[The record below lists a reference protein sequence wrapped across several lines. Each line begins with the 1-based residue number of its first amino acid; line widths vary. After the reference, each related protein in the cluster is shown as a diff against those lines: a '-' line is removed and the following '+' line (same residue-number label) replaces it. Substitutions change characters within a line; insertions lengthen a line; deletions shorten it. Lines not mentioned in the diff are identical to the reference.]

1 MKKGRNFLQRR
12 HKGAIL
18 ATCFITMAFVMLLSS
33 LILLMVQLN
42 DGRTRTLKNKW
53 EQRRI
58 VAELGDKFVAL
69 GTLEQGDLPD
79 EAWSCVVA
87 GESEKT
93 LTLKKDG
100 NVVLIVKTS
109 AEGVLLWQ
117 TAGFAAE

>member
-1 MKKGRNFLQRR
+1 
-12 HKGAIL
+12 
-18 ATCFITMAFVMLLSS
+18 MAFVMLLSS

-42 DGRTRTLKNKW
+42 DGRTKALKNKW

-69 GTLEQGDLPD
+69 GTLEQGDMPD

-100 NVVLIVKTS
+100 NVVLIVKKS

>member
-1 MKKGRNFLQRR
+1 MKKVRNFLQRR

-42 DGRTRTLKNKW
+42 DGRTKALKNKW

-69 GTLEQGDLPD
+69 GTLEQGDMPD

-100 NVVLIVKTS
+100 NVVLIVKKS